1 MGKYVGIDIGGTNI
15 KYGLLDEKGN
25 ILHKDKIKTSS
36 EGVEI
41 IKNIKIIVENYKE
54 AHDIRAVGIS
64 APGIVEES
72 GFMTTGGA
80 IFDFYGVHLKNI
92 LEKELG
98 LHVAVENDANSAAL
112 AEKWLGAGRNYK
124 NYFTAVVGTGI
135 GGAVMINNDIY
146 RGAHATAG
154 EFGFMIN
161 APILNGDTRLSS
173 VSLTS
178 SVQSGLVQRYLD
190 GSDATMPQQDLD
202 GEDIFQLAEAGD
214 LRAKNVIDAFY
225 DHLAIG
231 IYNVL
236 VSLDPEVVLV
246 GGGISANQSFIQ
258 ELNRRVQGLQ
268 AGHRDMKNMT
278 LAKIVP
284 CHFLNDAGIVGAS
297 YKAMKEDRERKL
309 ESEKQESDPVS
320 R

>member
-1 MGKYVGIDIGGTNI
+1 MDKFIGIDIGGTNI

-25 ILHKDKIKTSS
+25 ILHKDKIKTSP
-36 EGVEI
+36 EGSEI
-41 IKNIKIIVENYKE
+41 IRNIKRIVESYKE
-54 AHDIRAVGIS
+54 AHEISAVGIS
-64 APGIVEES
+64 VPGVVEES
-72 GFMTTGGA
+72 GFLTTGGA
-80 IFDFYGVHLKNI
+80 IFDFYGIHLKDL

-98 LHVAVENDANSAAL
+98 VHVTVENDANSAAL
-112 AEKWLGAGRNYK
+112 AEKWLGAGRDYR

-135 GGAVMINNDIY
+135 GGAIIINNDVY

-161 APILNGDTRLSS
+161 APILNGDTRLAS

-190 GSDATMPQQDLD
+190 ETGQETNQQNLD
-202 GEDIFQLAEAGD
+202 GESVFKLAESGD
-214 LRAKNVIDAFY
+214 VQAKAVIDAFY

-236 VSLDPEVVLV
+236 VSLDPEVVLI
-246 GGGISANQSFIQ
+246 GGGISANQSFIK

-268 AGHRDMKNMT
+268 TGHRDMKNMT
-278 LAKIVP
+278 LAEILP

-297 YKAMKEDRERKL
+297 YKAMKECRERTLVKGG
-309 ESEKQESDPVS
+309 QES
-320 R
+320 

>member
-1 MGKYVGIDIGGTNI
+1 MDKFIGIDIGGTNI

-25 ILHKDKIKTSS
+25 ILHKDKIKTSP
-36 EGVEI
+36 EGSEI
-41 IKNIKIIVENYKE
+41 IRNIKRIVETYKE
-54 AHDIRAVGIS
+54 AHEISAVGIS
-64 APGIVEES
+64 VPGVVEES
-72 GFMTTGGA
+72 GFLTTGGA
-80 IFDFYGVHLKNI
+80 IFDFYGIHLKDI

-98 LHVAVENDANSAAL
+98 VHVTVENDANSAAL
-112 AEKWLGAGRNYK
+112 AEKWLGAGRDYR

-135 GGAVMINNDIY
+135 GGAIIINNDVY

-161 APILNGDTRLSS
+161 APILNGDTRLASM
-173 VSLTS
+173 SLTS

-190 GSDATMPQQDLD
+190 ETGQETNQQNLD
-202 GEDIFQLAEAGD
+202 GESVFKLAESGD
-214 LRAKNVIDAFY
+214 VQAKAVIDAFY

-236 VSLDPEVVLV
+236 VSLDPEVVLI
-246 GGGISANQSFIQ
+246 GGGISANQSFIK

-268 AGHRDMKNMT
+268 TGHRDMKNMT
-278 LAKIVP
+278 LAEILP

-297 YKAMKEDRERKL
+297 YKAMKECRERTLVKGG
-309 ESEKQESDPVS
+309 QES
-320 R
+320 

>member
-1 MGKYVGIDIGGTNI
+1 MDKFIGIDIGGTNI
-15 KYGLLDEKGN
+15 KFGLLDEQGN
-25 ILHKDKIKTSS
+25 ILHKDKIKTSP
-36 EGVEI
+36 EGSEI
-41 IKNIKIIVENYKE
+41 IGNIKKIVETYKE
-54 AHDIRAVGIS
+54 AHEISAVGIS
-64 APGIVEES
+64 VPGVVEES
-72 GFMTTGGA
+72 GFLTTGGA
-80 IFDFYGVHLKNI
+80 IFDFYGVHLKDI

-98 LHVAVENDANSAAL
+98 VHVAVENDANSAAL
-112 AEKWLGAGRNYK
+112 AEKWLGAGRDYK

-135 GGAVMINNDIY
+135 GGAIIINNEIY

-161 APILNGDTRLSS
+161 APILNGDTRLASL
-173 VSLTS
+173 SLTG

-190 GSDATMPQQDLD
+190 ETGQETLQKDLD
-202 GEDIFQLAEAGD
+202 GEAVFKLAEAGD
-214 LRAKNVIDAFY
+214 VLAKAVIDAFY

-236 VSLDPEVVLV
+236 VSLDPEVVLI

-278 LAKIVP
+278 LAEILP
-284 CHFLNDAGIVGAS
+284 CQFLNDAGIVGAS
-297 YKAMKEDRERKL
+297 YKTMKECRERNL
-309 ESEKQESDPVS
+309 VS
-320 R
+320 GKG

>member
-1 MGKYVGIDIGGTNI
+1 MDKFIGIDIGGTNI

-25 ILHKDKIKTSS
+25 ILHKDKIKTSP
-36 EGVEI
+36 EGSEI
-41 IKNIKIIVENYKE
+41 IRNIKKIVETYKE
-54 AHDIRAVGIS
+54 AHEISAVGIS
-64 APGIVEES
+64 VPGVVEES
-72 GFMTTGGA
+72 GFLTTGGA
-80 IFDFYGVHLKNI
+80 IFDFYGVHLKDI

-98 LHVAVENDANSAAL
+98 VQVAVENDANSAAL
-112 AEKWLGAGRNYK
+112 AEKWLGAGRDYK

-135 GGAVMINNDIY
+135 GGAIIINNDIY

-154 EFGFMIN
+154 EFGFMVN
-161 APILNGDTRLSS
+161 APILNGDTRLAS

-190 GSDATMPQQDLD
+190 GSDGETLQQNLD
-202 GEDIFQLAEAGD
+202 GEDVFQLAKAGD
-214 LRAKNVIDAFY
+214 MRAKAVIDAFY

-236 VSLDPEVVLV
+236 VSLDPEVVLI

-278 LAKIVP
+278 LAEIRP

-297 YKAMKEDRERKL
+297 YKAMKECPERTLVCGK
-309 ESEKQESDPVS
+309 E
-320 R
+320 

>member
-1 MGKYVGIDIGGTNI
+1 MDKFIGIDIGGTNI

-25 ILHKDKIKTSS
+25 ILHKDKIKTSPEGS
-36 EGVEI
+36 EI
-41 IKNIKIIVENYKE
+41 IRNIKNIVESYKE
-54 AHDIRAVGIS
+54 AHEISAVGIS
-64 APGIVEES
+64 VPGVVEES
-72 GFMTTGGA
+72 GFLTTGGA
-80 IFDFYGVHLKNI
+80 IFDFYGVHLKDI

-98 LHVAVENDANSAAL
+98 VHVAVENDANSAAL
-112 AEKWLGAGRNYK
+112 AEKWLGAGRDYK

-135 GGAVMINNDIY
+135 GGAIIINNDIY

-161 APILNGDTRLSS
+161 TPILNGDTRLASL
-173 VSLTS
+173 SLTG

-190 GSDATMPQQDLD
+190 ETDQETLQQDLD
-202 GEDIFQLAEAGD
+202 GEAVFKLAEAGD
-214 LRAKNVIDAFY
+214 VRAKAVIDDFY

-236 VSLDPEVVLV
+236 VSLDPEVVLI

-278 LAKIVP
+278 LAEILP

-297 YKAMKEDRERKL
+297 YKAMKECGERTL
-309 ESEKQESDPVS
+309 VS
-320 R
+320 GKG